1 MAKQTVKGFAYHV
14 DYGWGDPAEYLIYSS
29 ATIGDDNYTLIGPVE
44 VQIEVP
50 NDFDP
55 RPAKIAALEAKKQE
69 LRAKFSAA
77 ATEIERKISE
87 LQAIT
92 CEAAS

>member
-1 MAKQTVKGFAYHV
+1 MAQQTIKGYAYHV
-14 DYGWGDPAEYLIYSS
+14 DYGWGDPAEYRIYTS
-29 ATIGDDNYTLIGPVE
+29 ADQSDDNYTLIGPVE

-50 NDFDP
+50 DDFDP

-69 LRAKFSAA
+69 IRAKFAA
-77 ATEIERKISE
+77 AMTEIERKISE

-92 CEAAS
+92 CEVA